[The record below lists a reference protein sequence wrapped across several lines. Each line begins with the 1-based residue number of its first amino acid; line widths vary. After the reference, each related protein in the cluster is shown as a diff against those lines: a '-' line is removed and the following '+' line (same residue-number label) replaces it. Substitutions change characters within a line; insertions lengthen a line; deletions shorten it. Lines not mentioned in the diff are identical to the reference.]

1 MSALHQVIDWPV
13 DHVAAAIVTDDGVDQ
28 IGDPDRPY
36 RLASLSKPIAAWAIM
51 IAVEETVID
60 LDRALQHV
68 VAPEG
73 ATMRHLLSHAA
84 GFGFDGEEPVA
95 AIERRRMYSN
105 TGIERAADELAG
117 AAGMRY
123 GRFLAA
129 SLVGT
134 AAWSAV
140 FILLGYALSRSLE
153 RAEDAASVVGLAVGA
168 LVAAWVIRNAVRR
181 RRRRLG

>member
-1 MSALHQVIDWPV
+1 MGRAALRARRRADDHHRPV
-13 DHVAAAIVTDDGVDQ
+13 
-28 IGDPDRPY
+28 R
-36 RLASLSKPIAAWAIM
+36 RLI
-51 IAVEETVID
+51 
-60 LDRALQHV
+60 RA
-68 VAPEG
+68 VAPF
-73 ATMRHLLSHAA
+73 A
-84 GFGFDGEEPVA
+84 
-95 AIERRRMYSN
+95 
-105 TGIERAADELAG
+105 AG